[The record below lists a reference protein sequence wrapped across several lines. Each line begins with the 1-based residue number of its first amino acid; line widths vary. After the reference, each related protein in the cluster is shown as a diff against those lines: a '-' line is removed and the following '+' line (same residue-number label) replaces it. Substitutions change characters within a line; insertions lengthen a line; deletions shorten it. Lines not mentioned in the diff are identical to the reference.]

1 MNYADAFRHAVRPF
15 LPTILLK
22 PYRVIRSIS
31 RVILFNR
38 SNKRGTKHFEKLILE
53 RFPALQTSNNSGVV
67 LDIGANVGHFSA
79 ACRSLGFD
87 VVAVEPHPAALR
99 HLKKRFRH
107 DSKVTILEKAV
118 SDHAQ
123 LVTLHMHPQHVFDPI
138 STSIAASIFPDKF
151 ITETLQVEVESLTM
165 TMLFEKHSS
174 FEIVKIDIEG
184 AEMLLVDDIIN
195 NHARINKLLME
206 THERFMRST
215 TESFFYMSKLGELN
229 NFIVSNSLQDKW
241 LTDWV

>member
-1 MNYADAFRHAVRPF
+1 
-15 LPTILLK
+15 
-22 PYRVIRSIS
+22 
-31 RVILFNR
+31 
-38 SNKRGTKHFEKLILE
+38 
-53 RFPALQTSNNSGVV
+53 VV

-79 ACRSLGFD
+79 ACRNLGFD

-118 SDHAQ
+118 SDHAK

-151 ITETLQVEVESLTM
+151 ITDTLQVEVESLTM
-165 TMLFEKHSS
+165 TMLFEKHGS

-206 THERFMRST
+206 THERF
-215 TESFFYMSKLGELN
+215 L
-229 NFIVSNSLQDKW
+229 
-241 LTDWV
+241 